1 MFSGGAKASAA
12 PGAASASDPDAALA
26 DLWARL
32 SSATADRA
40 HKKALKLADAI
51 LELLPGDGDATR
63 CKVVALIELERHR
76 DAVAACERHGA
87 PDDLAFER
95 AYALYKS
102 HDAPDALALLER
114 VSSNPSRT
122 QLRAQLLHR
131 AGRAAESAD
140 AYADLFETRG
150 ALAPDASARSAAAT
164 NLVASLVAAGRSAD
178 VADALRSAGV
188 SPKESHELAFNVAC
202 AAIETG
208 DLADAAEYLVLARK
222 LGEETLAEEES
233 AGPDEIADEL
243 FPVDAQAARVAALR
257 GRASE
262 AATLYRAALATK
274 STDHGAVA
282 VAANNLAA
290 LVGPRGEGG
299 AEAMR
304 RVEKFVEP
312 DAPTRFAAAIRG
324 AFAGAP
330 ARVRAALLANRAIAC
345 VHSNRLD
352 RCRDS
357 LAALAK
363 VEAMDESVLML
374 LDAAT
379 ALRRRDPKRAKQT
392 LANRRGAAA
401 KLALAQI
408 AAAAGEHA
416 EAVDALIAAASEA
429 DATSSHDA
437 SDQALSSSGEPL
449 LSLRSPALVA
459 TVAALRELAGDAAGA
474 DAFVFDAAS
483 APDASAET
491 CLRAGERALGR
502 GGGAN
507 PGGANPARAKAF
519 FALAAAAA
527 GRSGG
532 SGGGGGGESPA
543 RRRRERRRPPAAA
556 RASSTSRRRR
566 ARARRSRRRRRA
578 TSRRRSGWRRRWRRV
593 CSRRGGRVGG
603 AGRGRARGDASRERR
618 RARRRG
624 GEIFGPRR
632 AAVGEGQG
640 RGRGGCGAPAQAQE
654 EAAVPEGVRPG
665 QPGARAGPRAVV
677 ASSRALELQGEAEEA
692 GQRAG
697 GAGGGEHER
706 GGEARGGER
715 TRGGEAARRTE
726 PTPGASNS
734 NSNRGGRR
742 RARAR
747 AGGDK
752 KVFFC
757 GGTEGWGDVVGFAA
771 SESGVR
777 TVSSPTRVSS
787 WQSLVLWLHSS
798 PSSSLF
804 VPLRPSSSLFTVRV
818 PPSPRRAY
826 GARLI
831 CPPRSSRRRGRRPRP
846 RRTAGRSS
854 SGWRGYPRRAG

>member
-363 VEAMDESVLML
+363 VEAMDESVLTL

-437 SDQALSSSGEPL
+437 SEEAASSSGEPS

-507 PGGANPARAKAF
+507 PGGANPNPARAKAF
-519 FALAAAAA
+519 FALAAEKAAA

-532 SGGGGGGESPA
+532 GGESLVDVA
-543 RRRRERRRPPAAA
+543 TAA
-556 RASSTSRRRR
+556 RAGAALAAAAEGDVAEAERLAEALEASVLASRGGASAAPDADALEETLPASVVAR
-566 ARARRSRRRRRA
+566 AAEVERSLARGARRSEKVRGEDGAGAAPPRKRKKKPLYPKGFDPANPGPAPDPERWLPLRERSSYRGKRKKQVNARGAQGAANMSAEARRA
-578 TSRRRSGWRRRWRRV
+578 EASERAG
-593 CSRRGGRVGG
+593 GG
-603 AGRGRARGDASRERR
+603 AGEKDRTD
-618 RARRRG
+618 
-624 GEIFGPRR
+624 
-632 AAVGEGQG
+632 
-640 RGRGGCGAPAQAQE
+640 
-654 EAAVPEGVRPG
+654 
-665 QPGARAGPRAVV
+665 
-677 ASSRALELQGEAEEA
+677 
-692 GQRAG
+692 AG
-697 GAGGGEHER
+697 G
-706 GGEARGGER
+706 
-715 TRGGEAARRTE
+715 
-726 PTPGASNS
+726 PSNA
-734 NSNRGGRR
+734 NSNRGG
-742 RARAR
+742 
-747 AGGDK
+747 K
-752 KVFFC
+752 KK
-757 GGTEGWGDVVGFAA
+757 GKGK
-771 SESGVR
+771 
-777 TVSSPTRVSS
+777 
-787 WQSLVLWLHSS
+787 
-798 PSSSLF
+798 
-804 VPLRPSSSLFTVRV
+804 
-818 PPSPRRAY
+818 
-826 GARLI
+826 
-831 CPPRSSRRRGRRPRP
+831 GRR
-846 RRTAGRSS
+846 
-854 SGWRGYPRRAG
+854 

>member
-1 MFSGGAKASAA
+1 MNVTRGVVRTGACVAETLVGSSRARDTHTRAARSSADRRIGFRPIAMFSGGAKASAA
-12 PGAASASDPDAALA
+12 PGATSASDPDAALA

-51 LELLPGDGDATR
+51 LELLPGDLDATR

-164 NLVASLVAAGRSAD
+164 NLVASLVAAGRSAG
-178 VADALRSAGV
+178 ADALRSAGV

-282 VAANNLAA
+282 VAAEQPRRARR
-290 LVGPRGEGG
+290 PRGEGG

-312 DAPTRFAAAIRG
+312 DAPTRFAAGDSKRLRG
-324 AFAGAP
+324 GAP
-330 ARVRAALLANRAIAC
+330 RVRAALLANRAIAC

-357 LAALAK
+357 LHALAK
-363 VEAMDESVLML
+363 VESHGRIR
-374 LDAAT
+374 LDAPGRGGGASG
-379 ALRRRDPKRAKQT
+379 AAIPNAPNRRSRIDAVRGEARAR
-392 LANRRGAAA
+392 ANRRRR
-401 KLALAQI
+401 
-408 AAAAGEHA
+408 GEHA

-429 DATSSHDA
+429 DATSSSHDA
-437 SDQALSSSGEPL
+437 SDQALSSSGEPS
-449 LSLRSPALVA
+449 LSLRSPALV
-459 TVAALRELAGDAAGA
+459 GGGGA
-474 DAFVFDAAS
+474 EGARGRRRARTPSSSTPRPRPTRARRRAFARAS
-483 APDASAET
+483 
-491 CLRAGERALGR
+491 ALGR
-502 GGGAN
+502 GGGA
-507 PGGANPARAKAF
+507 PGGANPSAREGVLRARRREGGGGPEQRSGGGGGEGLVDVATAARAGA
-519 FALAAAAA
+519 ALAAAAEGDVA
-527 GRSGG
+527 
-532 SGGGGGGESPA
+532 
-543 RRRRERRRPPAAA
+543 
-556 RASSTSRRRR
+556 
-566 ARARRSRRRRRA
+566 
-578 TSRRRSGWRRRWRRV
+578 RRSGWRRRWRRV
-593 CSRRGGRVGG
+593 CSRRGAVGG

-640 RGRGGCGAPAQAQE
+640 RGRGGRGGDAQAQE

-665 QPGARAGPRAVV
+665 RPGARAGPRAVV

-715 TRGGEAARRTE
+715 TRGRR
-726 PTPGASNS
+726 
-734 NSNRGGRR
+734 GR
-742 RARAR
+742 
-747 AGGDK
+747 
-752 KVFFC
+752 
-757 GGTEGWGDVVGFAA
+757 EG
-771 SESGVR
+771 
-777 TVSSPTRVSS
+777 P
-787 WQSLVLWLHSS
+787 
-798 PSSSLF
+798 
-804 VPLRPSSSLFTVRV
+804 
-818 PPSPRRAY
+818 
-826 GARLI
+826 
-831 CPPRSSRRRGRRPRP
+831 SRRRGHPTQAQTGGKKKGKGKGRR
-846 RRTAGRSS
+846 
-854 SGWRGYPRRAG
+854 

>member
-1 MFSGGAKASAA
+1 MNVTRGVVRTGACVAETLVGSSRARDTHTRAARSSADRRIGFRPIAMFSGGAKASAA

-312 DAPTRFAAAIRG
+312 DAPTRFAPAIRG

-330 ARVRAALLANRAIAC
+330 PRVRAALLANRAIAC

-357 LAALAK
+357 LHALAK

-392 LANRRGAAA
+392 LANRRGPAA

-429 DATSSHDA
+429 DATSSSHDA
-437 SDQALSSSGEPL
+437 SDQASSSSGEPS

-459 TVAALRELAGDAAGA
+459 TAAALRELAGDAAGA

-507 PGGANPARAKAF
+507 PGGANANP
-519 FALAAAAA
+519 
-527 GRSGG
+527 
-532 SGGGGGGESPA
+532 
-543 RRRRERRRPPAAA
+543 
-556 RASSTSRRRR
+556 
-566 ARARRSRRRRRA
+566 ARARRRSSRSPPRRRRRA
-578 TSRRRSGWRRRWRRV
+578 
-593 CSRRGGRVGG
+593 G
-603 AGRGRARGDASRERR
+603 AA
-618 RARRRG
+618 
-624 GEIFGPRR
+624 
-632 AAVGEGQG
+632 
-640 RGRGGCGAPAQAQE
+640 
-654 EAAVPEGVRPG
+654 EAA
-665 QPGARAGPRAVV
+665 
-677 ASSRALELQGEAEEA
+677 
-692 GQRAG
+692 
-697 GAGGGEHER
+697 
-706 GGEARGGER
+706 
-715 TRGGEAARRTE
+715 
-726 PTPGASNS
+726 
-734 NSNRGGRR
+734 
-742 RARAR
+742 
-747 AGGDK
+747 
-752 KVFFC
+752 
-757 GGTEGWGDVVGFAA
+757 
-771 SESGVR
+771 
-777 TVSSPTRVSS
+777 
-787 WQSLVLWLHSS
+787 
-798 PSSSLF
+798 
-804 VPLRPSSSLFTVRV
+804 
-818 PPSPRRAY
+818 
-826 GARLI
+826 
-831 CPPRSSRRRGRRPRP
+831 
-846 RRTAGRSS
+846 
-854 SGWRGYPRRAG
+854 

>member
-12 PGAASASDPDAALA
+12 PGGASASDPDAALA

-150 ALAPDASARSAAAT
+150 ALAPDASARSAVAT

-312 DAPTRFAAAIRG
+312 DAPTRFAPAIRG

-330 ARVRAALLANRAIAC
+330 PRVRAALLANRAIAC

-357 LAALAK
+357 LHALAK

-437 SDQALSSSGEPL
+437 ASDQASSSSGEPL

-507 PGGANPARAKAF
+507 PGGANANPARAKAF
-519 FALAAAAA
+519 FALAAEKAAA

-532 SGGGGGGESPA
+532 GGVSGGGESLVDVA
-543 RRRRERRRPPAAA
+543 TAA
-556 RASSTSRRRR
+556 RAGAALAAAAEGDVAEAERLAEALEASLLASRGGASAAPDADALEETLPASVVAR
-566 ARARRSRRRRRA
+566 AAEVERSLARGARRSEKVRGEDGAAAAATRKRKKKPLYPKGFDPADPGPAPDPERWLPLRERSSYRGKRKKQVNARGAQGAANMSAEARRA
-578 TSRRRSGWRRRWRRV
+578 EASERA
-593 CSRRGGRVGG
+593 GGGG
-603 AGRGRARGDASRERR
+603 AGEKDRADA
-618 RARRRG
+618 G
-624 GEIFGPRR
+624 
-632 AAVGEGQG
+632 
-640 RGRGGCGAPAQAQE
+640 
-654 EAAVPEGVRPG
+654 
-665 QPGARAGPRAVV
+665 
-677 ASSRALELQGEAEEA
+677 
-692 GQRAG
+692 
-697 GAGGGEHER
+697 
-706 GGEARGGER
+706 
-715 TRGGEAARRTE
+715 
-726 PTPGASNS
+726 GASNS
-734 NSNRGGRR
+734 SSNRGG
-742 RARAR
+742 
-747 AGGDK
+747 K
-752 KVFFC
+752 KK
-757 GGTEGWGDVVGFAA
+757 GKGK
-771 SESGVR
+771 
-777 TVSSPTRVSS
+777 
-787 WQSLVLWLHSS
+787 
-798 PSSSLF
+798 
-804 VPLRPSSSLFTVRV
+804 
-818 PPSPRRAY
+818 
-826 GARLI
+826 
-831 CPPRSSRRRGRRPRP
+831 GRR
-846 RRTAGRSS
+846 
-854 SGWRGYPRRAG
+854 

>member
-51 LELLPGDGDATR
+51 LELLPGDLDATR

-131 AGRAAESAD
+131 AGRAAESGRV
-140 AYADLFETRG
+140 RG
-150 ALAPDASARSAAAT
+150 PVRDPRRAAPDASARSAAAT

-330 ARVRAALLANRAIAC
+330 R
-345 VHSNRLD
+345 
-352 RCRDS
+352 
-357 LAALAK
+357 
-363 VEAMDESVLML
+363 
-374 LDAAT
+374 
-379 ALRRRDPKRAKQT
+379 
-392 LANRRGAAA
+392 
-401 KLALAQI
+401 
-408 AAAAGEHA
+408 
-416 EAVDALIAAASEA
+416 
-429 DATSSHDA
+429 
-437 SDQALSSSGEPL
+437 
-449 LSLRSPALVA
+449 
-459 TVAALRELAGDAAGA
+459 
-474 DAFVFDAAS
+474 AS
-483 APDASAET
+483 A
-491 CLRAGERALGR
+491 
-502 GGGAN
+502 
-507 PGGANPARAKAF
+507 
-519 FALAAAAA
+519 
-527 GRSGG
+527 
-532 SGGGGGGESPA
+532 
-543 RRRRERRRPPAAA
+543 
-556 RASSTSRRRR
+556 
-566 ARARRSRRRRRA
+566 
-578 TSRRRSGWRRRWRRV
+578 
-593 CSRRGGRVGG
+593 
-603 AGRGRARGDASRERR
+603 
-618 RARRRG
+618 
-624 GEIFGPRR
+624 
-632 AAVGEGQG
+632 
-640 RGRGGCGAPAQAQE
+640 
-654 EAAVPEGVRPG
+654 
-665 QPGARAGPRAVV
+665 
-677 ASSRALELQGEAEEA
+677 
-692 GQRAG
+692 
-697 GAGGGEHER
+697 
-706 GGEARGGER
+706 
-715 TRGGEAARRTE
+715 
-726 PTPGASNS
+726 
-734 NSNRGGRR
+734 
-742 RARAR
+742 
-747 AGGDK
+747 
-752 KVFFC
+752 
-757 GGTEGWGDVVGFAA
+757 
-771 SESGVR
+771 
-777 TVSSPTRVSS
+777 
-787 WQSLVLWLHSS
+787 
-798 PSSSLF
+798 
-804 VPLRPSSSLFTVRV
+804 
-818 PPSPRRAY
+818 
-826 GARLI
+826 
-831 CPPRSSRRRGRRPRP
+831 PRSSRTAPSRACTRTDSTGVATRYTRSRRWKPWTNP
-846 RRTAGRSS
+846 S
-854 SGWRGYPRRAG
+854 

>member
-243 FPVDAQAARVAALR
+243 FPIDAQAARVAALR

-312 DAPTRFAAAIRG
+312 DAPTRFAPAIRG

-357 LAALAK
+357 LHALAK

-374 LDAAT
+374 LDVAT
-379 ALRRRDPKRAKQT
+379 SLRRRDPKRAVAT

-429 DATSSHDA
+429 AATSSSHDA
-437 SDQALSSSGEPL
+437 SEEAASSSGEPS

-459 TVAALRELAGDAAGA
+459 TVAALRELAGDASGA

-502 GGGAN
+502 GGAN
-507 PGGANPARAKAF
+507 PGRDPTRAKAF
-519 FALAAAAA
+519 FALAAEKAAA
-527 GRSGG
+527 GRGEDSDAVDVATAARAGAALAAAAEGDVAEAERLAEALEASLLASRGG
-532 SGGGGGGESPA
+532 ASAAPDADALEETLPASVVARAAEVERSLARGARRSEKVRGEDGAGAAATRKRKKKPLYPKGFDPANPGPAPDPERWLPLRERSSYRGKRKKQVNARGAQGAANMSAEARRAEASERAGGGGGEKD
-543 RRRRERRRPPAAA
+543 R
-556 RASSTSRRRR
+556 T
-566 ARARRSRRRRRA
+566 
-578 TSRRRSGWRRRWRRV
+578 
-593 CSRRGGRVGG
+593 
-603 AGRGRARGDASRERR
+603 D
-618 RARRRG
+618 
-624 GEIFGPRR
+624 
-632 AAVGEGQG
+632 
-640 RGRGGCGAPAQAQE
+640 
-654 EAAVPEGVRPG
+654 
-665 QPGARAGPRAVV
+665 
-677 ASSRALELQGEAEEA
+677 
-692 GQRAG
+692 AG
-697 GAGGGEHER
+697 GA
-706 GGEARGGER
+706 
-715 TRGGEAARRTE
+715 
-726 PTPGASNS
+726 SNA
-734 NSNRGGRR
+734 NSNRGG
-742 RARAR
+742 
-747 AGGDK
+747 K
-752 KVFFC
+752 KK
-757 GGTEGWGDVVGFAA
+757 GKGK
-771 SESGVR
+771 
-777 TVSSPTRVSS
+777 
-787 WQSLVLWLHSS
+787 
-798 PSSSLF
+798 
-804 VPLRPSSSLFTVRV
+804 
-818 PPSPRRAY
+818 
-826 GARLI
+826 
-831 CPPRSSRRRGRRPRP
+831 GRR
-846 RRTAGRSS
+846 
-854 SGWRGYPRRAG
+854 

>member
-519 FALAAAAA
+519 FALAAEKAAGAAEAAA
-527 GRSGG
+527 AAAARVR
-532 SGGGGGGESPA
+532 SPA
-543 RRRRERRRPPAAA
+543 VERRRRRRRR

-715 TRGGEAARRTE
+715 TRGGGRRRE
-726 PTPGASNS
+726 GPSRRRGGIQLKLKPGGEEEGQGQGPAVIKKFFFV
-734 NSNRGGRR
+734 GGRR
-742 RARAR
+742 
-747 AGGDK
+747 GGDA
-752 KVFFC
+752 
-757 GGTEGWGDVVGFAA
+757 VGFAA

-787 WQSLVLWLHSS
+787 
-798 PSSSLF
+798 
-804 VPLRPSSSLFTVRV
+804 
-818 PPSPRRAY
+818 
-826 GARLI
+826 
-831 CPPRSSRRRGRRPRP
+831 
-846 RRTAGRSS
+846 
-854 SGWRGYPRRAG
+854 

>member
-507 PGGANPARAKAF
+507 PGGANPGRAKAF
-519 FALAAAAA
+519 FALAAEKAAA

-532 SGGGGGGESPA
+532 SGGGGGGESPRA
-543 RRRRERRRPPAAA
+543 RRRRETRGANAAAGGESLVDVATAA
-556 RASSTSRRRR
+556 RAGAALAAAAEGDVAEAERLAEALEASLLASRGGASAAPDADALEETLPASVVAR
-566 ARARRSRRRRRA
+566 AAEVERSLARGARRSEKVCLLY
-578 TSRRRSGWRRRWRRV
+578 TS
-593 CSRRGGRVGG
+593 
-603 AGRGRARGDASRERR
+603 
-618 RARRRG
+618 
-624 GEIFGPRR
+624 
-632 AAVGEGQG
+632 
-640 RGRGGCGAPAQAQE
+640 
-654 EAAVPEGVRPG
+654 
-665 QPGARAGPRAVV
+665 
-677 ASSRALELQGEAEEA
+677 
-692 GQRAG
+692 
-697 GAGGGEHER
+697 
-706 GGEARGGER
+706 
-715 TRGGEAARRTE
+715 
-726 PTPGASNS
+726 
-734 NSNRGGRR
+734 
-742 RARAR
+742 
-747 AGGDK
+747 
-752 KVFFC
+752 
-757 GGTEGWGDVVGFAA
+757 
-771 SESGVR
+771 
-777 TVSSPTRVSS
+777 
-787 WQSLVLWLHSS
+787 
-798 PSSSLF
+798 
-804 VPLRPSSSLFTVRV
+804 
-818 PPSPRRAY
+818 PSPRD
-826 GARLI
+826 
-831 CPPRSSRRRGRRPRP
+831 RG
-846 RRTAGRSS
+846 
-854 SGWRGYPRRAG
+854 